1 MHHFNQLMETG
12 QLINQFM
19 RLWDSRGRVLVVPFQ
34 NVSLKGILVKF
45 CPIFSALSV
54 GEENAMRKLITKP
67 IKKAFESVQMRG
79 ARIPLSSS
87 RRWGL
92 PLSSGVSPYLL
103 QMLTWAPLV
112 TRSWEKRKI
121 LEFLLWWEL
130 HVKLDKSPPGGAL
143 TSATWSWPQKQA

>member
-1 MHHFNQLMETG
+1 
-12 QLINQFM
+12 M

-87 RRWGL
+87 RR
-92 PLSSGVSPYLL
+92 
-103 QMLTWAPLV
+103 
-112 TRSWEKRKI
+112 
-121 LEFLLWWEL
+121 
-130 HVKLDKSPPGGAL
+130 
-143 TSATWSWPQKQA
+143 